1 MFLNP
6 ADAPKLLHPK
16 CRSPQLHTPRIGYEE
31 AASPTRT
38 LTLNRKPQTPKPL
51 NRKPRKP
58 CFPNTRAMLQQA
70 VVLGFGD
77 RFNGALGLMGLLRLK
92 AYMPQ

>member
-38 LTLNRKPQTPKPL
+38 LTLNRKPQTPKPP
-51 NRKPRKP
+51 KPQTPETLLPQHEGHASTGGRP
-58 CFPNTRAMLQQA
+58 GVRGPFQW
-70 VVLGFGD
+70 GFGAY
-77 RFNGALGLMGLLRLK
+77 GAVE
-92 AYMPQ
+92 A